1 MKSDKIYIAFRT
13 AACKEIF
20 EIALLG
26 AAKPASEERQ
36 YSKDMPAMSETRKP
50 GLLQKLAM
58 LKDHKK
64 ELFWVWVA
72 YQTVKGMMTT
82 SLIWIPLLYALK
94 NFG

>member
-1 MKSDKIYIAFRT
+1 
-13 AACKEIF
+13 
-20 EIALLG
+20 
-26 AAKPASEERQ
+26 
-36 YSKDMPAMSETRKP
+36 MSETRKP